1 MSGVTWIRAA
11 GLSEGRTMATTLAGK
26 KVAIL
31 VADGFEQVELTSPR
45 DALIS
50 AGALVE
56 IVSPQDRQVR
66 GWQHTEW
73 GDTFAVDRPVV
84 AVEATDYDALVLP
97 GGQMNP
103 DRLRSNAKAVQL
115 VREFHEA
122 GKPIA
127 AICHGPWLL
136 VEAGIVDGLRLTSYP
151 SIRTDVVNAGGQWQ
165 DAEVVE
171 DRGIVTSRNPDD
183 LPAFNRATVVAIAN
197 SRVPRDVNTTTAA
210 GEPIEQAGAS
220 GAR

>member
-1 MSGVTWIRAA
+1 
-11 GLSEGRTMATTLAGK
+11 MAMTLAGK

-31 VADGFEQVELTSPR
+31 VADGFEQVEMTSPR
-45 DALIS
+45 DALTR
-50 AGALVE
+50 AGARVD
-56 IVSPQDRQVR
+56 IVSPHDRQVR
-66 GWQHTEW
+66 GWEHTAW
-73 GDTFAVDRPVV
+73 GETFAVDRPVV

-103 DRLRSNAKAVQL
+103 DLLRTNAKAVQL
-115 VREFHEA
+115 VRDFHEA

-127 AICHGPWLL
+127 AICHAPWLL
-136 VEAGIVDGLRLTSYP
+136 VEAGLVDGLRLTSYP

-171 DRGIVTSRNPDD
+171 DGGIITSRRPDD

-197 SRVPRDVNTTTAA
+197 SQVPRDVSTTTAA

-220 GAR
+220 GAH

>member
-1 MSGVTWIRAA
+1 
-11 GLSEGRTMATTLAGK
+11 MATTLAGK

-31 VADGFEQVELTSPR
+31 VANGFEQVEMTSPR
-45 DALIS
+45 DALIR

-56 IVSPQDRQVR
+56 IVSPEERHVR

-73 GDTFAVDRPVV
+73 GDTFAVDRPLV

-103 DRLRSNAKAVQL
+103 DSLRTDGKAVQL
-115 VREFHEA
+115 VRDFHAA

-127 AICHGPWLL
+127 AICHAPWVLI
-136 VEAGIVDGLRLTSYP
+136 EAGLVKGLRMTSYP
-151 SIRTDVVNAGGQWQ
+151 SVRTDVINAGAQWQ

-171 DRGIVTSRNPDD
+171 DRGIITSRNPDD
-183 LPAFNRATVVAIAN
+183 LPAFNRAVVVAVSA
-197 SRVPRDVNTTTAA
+197 SQVPRDVGTTTAA
-210 GEPIEQAGAS
+210 GAPIEQAGPS

>member
-1 MSGVTWIRAA
+1 MS
-11 GLSEGRTMATTLAGK
+11 TTLAGK

-31 VADGFEQVELTSPR
+31 VADGFEQVEMTSPR
-45 DALIS
+45 DALTR

-56 IVSPQDRQVR
+56 IVSPVERQVR

-73 GDTFAVDRPVV
+73 GETFAVDHPVV

-103 DRLRSNAKAVQL
+103 DTLRTNAKVVQL
-115 VREFHEA
+115 VRDFHDA

-151 SIRTDVVNAGGQWQ
+151 SIRTDVQNAGGHWQ

-171 DRGIVTSRNPDD
+171 DQRIITSRNPDD
-183 LPAFNRATVVAIAN
+183 LPAFNRATVQAIA
-197 SRVPRDVNTTTAA
+197 SSQVPRDLNTTTGA
-210 GEPIEQAGAS
+210 GVPV
-220 GAR
+220 ARARA

>member
-1 MSGVTWIRAA
+1 MS
-11 GLSEGRTMATTLAGK
+11 TTLAGK

-31 VADGFEQVELTSPR
+31 VADGFEQVEMTSPR
-45 DALIS
+45 DALTR

-56 IVSPQDRQVR
+56 IVSPVERQVR

-73 GDTFAVDRPVV
+73 GETFAVDHPVV

-103 DRLRSNAKAVQL
+103 DTLRTNAKVVQL
-115 VREFHEA
+115 VRDFHDA

-136 VEAGIVDGLRLTSYP
+136 VEAGIVEGPVGGLADDLCR
-151 SIRTDVVNAGGQWQ
+151 RAGG
-165 DAEVVE
+165 E
-171 DRGIVTSRNPDD
+171 
-183 LPAFNRATVVAIAN
+183 
-197 SRVPRDVNTTTAA
+197 
-210 GEPIEQAGAS
+210 
-220 GAR
+220 

>member
-1 MSGVTWIRAA
+1 MS
-11 GLSEGRTMATTLAGK
+11 TTLAGK

-31 VADGFEQVELTSPR
+31 VADGFEQVEMTSPR
-45 DALIS
+45 DALTR

-56 IVSPQDRQVR
+56 IVSPVERQVR

-73 GDTFAVDRPVV
+73 GETFAVDHPVV

-103 DRLRSNAKAVQL
+103 DTLRTNAKVVQL
-115 VREFHEA
+115 VRDFHDA

-151 SIRTDVVNAGGQWQ
+151 SIRTDVQNAGGHWQ

-171 DRGIVTSRNPDD
+171 DQRIITSRNPDD
-183 LPAFNRATVVAIAN
+183 LPAFNRATVQAIA
-197 SRVPRDVNTTTAA
+197 SSQVPRDLHTTTGA
-210 GEPIEQAGAS
+210 GVPVER
-220 GAR
+220 ARA

>member
-1 MSGVTWIRAA
+1 
-11 GLSEGRTMATTLAGK
+11 MATTLAGK

-31 VADGFEQVELTSPR
+31 VADGFEQVEMTSPR
-45 DALIS
+45 DALTR

-56 IVSPQDRQVR
+56 IVSPQDREVR

-73 GDTFAVDRPVV
+73 GETFAVDRPLA
-84 AVEATDYDALVLP
+84 AVEVTDYDALVLP

-103 DRLRSNAKAVQL
+103 DLLRVEARAVEL
-115 VREFHEA
+115 IREFHDA

-127 AICHGPWLL
+127 AICHAPWLL
-136 VEAGIVDGLRLTSYP
+136 VEAGLVQGLRLTSYP
-151 SIRTDVVNAGGQWQ
+151 SVRTDVTNAGGQWQ

-171 DRGIVTSRNPDD
+171 DRGIITSRNPDD
-183 LPAFNRATVVAIAN
+183 LPAFNRATILAISASHASRDVATTTSAGGAIA
-197 SRVPRDVNTTTAA
+197 PAT
-210 GEPIEQAGAS
+210 PS

>member
-1 MSGVTWIRAA
+1 MS
-11 GLSEGRTMATTLAGK
+11 TTLAGK

-31 VADGFEQVELTSPR
+31 VADGFEQVEMTSPR
-45 DALIS
+45 DALTR

-56 IVSPQDRQVR
+56 IVSPVERQVR

-73 GDTFAVDRPVV
+73 GETFAVDHPVV

-103 DRLRSNAKAVQL
+103 DTLRTNAKVVQL
-115 VREFHEA
+115 VRDFHDA

-136 VEAGIVDGLRLTSYP
+136 VEAGVVDGLRLTSYP
-151 SIRTDVVNAGGQWQ
+151 SIRTDVQNAGGHWQ

-171 DRGIVTSRNPDD
+171 DQRIITSRNPDD
-183 LPAFNRATVVAIAN
+183 LPAFNRATVQAIAG
-197 SRVPRDVNTTTAA
+197 SQVPRDLNTTTGA
-210 GEPIEQAGAS
+210 GVPVER
-220 GAR
+220 ARA

>member
-1 MSGVTWIRAA
+1 
-11 GLSEGRTMATTLAGK
+11 MATTLAGK

-31 VADGFEQVELTSPR
+31 VADGFEQVEMTSPR
-45 DALIS
+45 DALTR

-56 IVSPQDRQVR
+56 IVSPEERQVR

-73 GDTFAVDRPVV
+73 GDTFAVDRPLA

-103 DRLRSNAKAVQL
+103 DHLRRNAKAVQL
-115 VREFHEA
+115 VRAFHEA

-127 AICHGPWLL
+127 AICHAPWLL
-136 VEAGIVDGLRLTSYP
+136 VEAGLADGLRMTSYP
-151 SIRTDVVNAGGQWQ
+151 SIRTDVVNAGAQWQ

-171 DRGIVTSRNPDD
+171 DRGIITSRSPDD
-183 LPAFNRATVVAIAN
+183 LPAFNRATTVAINA
-197 SRVPRDVNTTTAA
+197 SRVPRDVRTTTAA
-210 GEPIEQAGAS
+210 GEPIEQAGPS

>member
-1 MSGVTWIRAA
+1 
-11 GLSEGRTMATTLAGK
+11 MATTLAGK

-31 VADGFEQVELTSPR
+31 VTDGFEQVEMTSPR
-45 DALIS
+45 DALIR

-73 GDTFAVDRPVV
+73 GETFAVDRPVV

-103 DRLRSNAKAVQL
+103 DRLRTNAKAVQL
-115 VREFHEA
+115 VRDFHEA

-127 AICHGPWLL
+127 AICHGPWVL
-136 VEAGIVDGLRLTSYP
+136 VEAGLVDGLRLTSYP
-151 SIRTDVVNAGGQWQ
+151 SIRTDVINAGGRWQ

-171 DRGIVTSRNPDD
+171 DRHIVTSRNPDD
-183 LPAFNRATVVAIAN
+183 LPAFNRATIAAIAG
-197 SRVPRDVNTTTAA
+197 SAVPRDVATTTAA
-210 GEPIEQAGAS
+210 GSPIEQAAAS
-220 GAR
+220 GTP